1 MEQPPKTSFIPKQA
15 AGGAPL
21 RQRKSF
27 NILAFFTIVIFLA
40 TLALSVGVFFYKKHV
55 DQQLVKEK
63 AELTKL
69 RLTFSYDE
77 IEALRTFENRVK
89 SAEQVLGTHLSL
101 TKVFDA
107 LEDRTQEKTQ
117 LTDFTFTLLD
127 SGIADVSLSGSS
139 VSFNTVA
146 LQKRAFGGE
155 TIFEKGSVVFSDFAA
170 LIGEGATKA
179 VTFKVVAAL
188 NKPSILYSV
197 TSISTTTNAT
207 TSTMT
212 TATTSAT
219 MSTTTRAMPARA
231 TTAATT
237 TRTGSATTT
246 TP

>member
-1 MEQPPKTSFIPKQA
+1 MEQSPKTSFIPKQA

-21 RQRKSF
+21 HQRKSF
-27 NILAFFTIVIFLA
+27 NVLAFFAIVIFLA

-55 DQQLVKEK
+55 DQQLVKEEE
-63 AELTKL
+63 ELTKL
-69 RLTFSYDE
+69 RLTFSYDQ

-89 SAEQVLGTHLSL
+89 AAEQILGTHLSL

-127 SGIADVSLSGSS
+127 SGIAEVALSGNAS
-139 VSFNTVA
+139 SFNTAA
-146 LQKRAFGGE
+146 LQKRAFSGE
-155 TIFEKGSVVFSDFAA
+155 TIFEKGSVVFSDVTTS
-170 LIGEGATKA
+170 GEGTKKA
-179 VTFKVVAAL
+179 VTFKVAAAL

-197 TSISTTTNAT
+197 MGTSTTTI
-207 TSTMT
+207 
-212 TATTSAT
+212 ATTSAT
-219 MSTTTRAMPARA
+219 MSTTT
-231 TTAATT
+231 TAVPSSVATT